1 MADNNGTE
9 GKNILDS
16 VIYKYST
23 TTNQL
28 EEENRI
34 DFDDLLARATEKI
47 NQMQGDCELEILG
60 ESRKIKDIKAPDRIL
75 ACGNGSR
82 VGKVRGHTR
91 PCRKYG
97 DGR

>member
-34 DFDDLLARATEKI
+34 LKDTLNKLKEELDKFRVPPL
-47 NQMQGDCELEILG
+47 MVCEI
-60 ESRKIKDIKAPDRIL
+60 RDIKD
-75 ACGNGSR
+75 
-82 VGKVRGHTR
+82 
-91 PCRKYG
+91 
-97 DGR
+97 